1 MTSKTRLFKELK
13 EVRHAPLWRTALPRP
28 LPRSLCAH

>member
-13 EVRHAPLWRTALPRP
+13 EARRAASCSHAQLRESVR
-28 LPRSLCAH
+28 

>member
-13 EVRHAPLWRTALPRP
+13 EARRGARREQAHRLAHARCRC
-28 LPRSLCAH
+28 R